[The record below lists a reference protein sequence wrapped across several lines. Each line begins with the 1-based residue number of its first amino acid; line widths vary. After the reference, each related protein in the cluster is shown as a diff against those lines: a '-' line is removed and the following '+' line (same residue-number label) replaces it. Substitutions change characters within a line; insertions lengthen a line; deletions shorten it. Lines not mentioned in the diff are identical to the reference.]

1 MSDAEIIE
9 GEEELDSTAETQQFL
24 TFTVGDAEYGVD
36 IISVREVKGWS
47 EPTRLPNKP
56 EYIRGVL
63 NLRGVIVPIFDI
75 RSRFSQ
81 GKTETKETHVIVI
94 LAVGSRIAGVLVDAV
109 SDILTVNKTEIKDP
123 PDQQNDEESRFVTG
137 LIAIEDRMV
146 VLLDMESL
154 LSGDT
159 ESLSE
164 DTKNN
169 ENAA

>member
-1 MSDAEIIE
+1 MSDAETVE
-9 GEEELDSTAETQQFL
+9 GEEELDVALETQQFL
-24 TFTVGDAEYGVD
+24 TFTVRDAEYGVD
-36 IISVREVKGWS
+36 IIAVREVKGWS

-81 GKTETKETHVIVI
+81 GRTDTKETHVIVI
-94 LAVGSRIAGVLVDAV
+94 LAVGERIAGVLVDAV

-123 PDQQNDEESRFVTG
+123 PDQQNDEGSRFVTG

-154 LSGDT
+154 LSSET

-164 DTKNN
+164 ETNNN